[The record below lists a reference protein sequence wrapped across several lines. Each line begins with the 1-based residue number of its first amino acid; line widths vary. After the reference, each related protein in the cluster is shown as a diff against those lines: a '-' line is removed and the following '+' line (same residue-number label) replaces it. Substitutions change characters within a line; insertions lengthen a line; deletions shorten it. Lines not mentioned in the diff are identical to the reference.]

1 MSIGP
6 RIIKQ
11 RIRAVS
17 EQQIISHHSYGK
29 VAVMF
34 GGSSAER
41 EVSLNS
47 GKAVLRGLLEM
58 GIDAH
63 AFDPADQPLI
73 QLIAGNFERV
83 VIMLHGRGG
92 EDGSLQGAL
101 QQLNLPY
108 SGTGVLGSALCMD
121 KIRSKQV
128 WQSLGLPTANYKI
141 ADKRSFDA
149 GSCGAIMVEL
159 GNEVMVKPA
168 QEGSSIG
175 MAKVNSARQLEIA
188 IQDAFKFDDE
198 VLIEQFIHGSEYT
211 VSILNGKALPSISM
225 TTPRAFYDYTAK
237 YQADSTVYTCPSGLP
252 NGLETQLGE
261 LALEAFDALAGSG
274 WGRVDFMQDKLG
286 RFYLLEANT
295 VPGMTEKSLVPL
307 AAKQSGMSFAE
318 LSIEVLKTT
327 EVCR

>member
-1 MSIGP
+1 MSDQLQ
-6 RIIKQ
+6 KSQ
-11 RIRAVS
+11 NTF
-17 EQQIISHHSYGK
+17 GK
-29 VAVMF
+29 VAVML

-47 GKAVLRGLLEM
+47 GQAVLAGLRDL

-63 AFDPADQPLI
+63 AFDPAEQPLT
-73 QLIAGNFERV
+73 QLLADKYEHV

-101 QQLNLPY
+101 QQLHIPY
-108 SGTGVLGSALCMD
+108 TGTGVLGSALCMD

-128 WQSLGLPTANYKI
+128 WQSLALPTAKYKI

-149 GSCGAIMVEL
+149 GSCEAIMADL

-175 MAKVNSARQLEIA
+175 MAKVNSALQLETA
-188 IQDAFKFDDE
+188 IKDAFKYDDK
-198 VLIEQFIHGSEYT
+198 VLIEQFVHGSEYT

-225 TTPRAFYDYTAK
+225 TTPRVFYDYAAK
-237 YQADSTVYTCPSGLP
+237 YQADSTVYSCPSGLSD
-252 NGLETQLGE
+252 EREMQLGE
-261 LALEAFDALAGSG
+261 LALEAFAALGGSG
-274 WGRVDFMQDKLG
+274 WGRVDFMQDSLG

-295 VPGMTEKSLVPL
+295 VPGMTEKSLVPM
-307 AAKQSGMSFAE
+307 AAKQAGMSFAE
-318 LSIEVLKTT
+318 LSLAVLKTSDIS
-327 EVCR
+327 R

>member
-1 MSIGP
+1 
-6 RIIKQ
+6 
-11 RIRAVS
+11 VS
-17 EQQIISHHSYGK
+17 EQQLTSPNSFGK

-47 GKAVLRGLLEM
+47 GKAVMQGLLDL

-63 AFDPADQPLI
+63 PFDPSEQPLT
-73 QLIAGNFERV
+73 QLLTEKFERV

-101 QQLNLPY
+101 QQLHLPY
-108 SGTGVLGSALCMD
+108 SGSGVLGSALCMD

-141 ADKRSFDA
+141 ADKRCFDA
-149 GSCGAIMVEL
+149 GSCGAIMADL

-175 MAKVNSARQLEIA
+175 MAKVSSALQLETA
-188 IQDAFKFDDE
+188 MQDAFKYDVK
-198 VLIEQFIHGSEYT
+198 VLIEQFVHGSEYT

-225 TTPRAFYDYTAK
+225 TTPRVFYDYAAK
-237 YQADSTVYTCPSGLP
+237 YQADSTVYSCPSGLP
-252 NGLETQLGE
+252 DELETQLGE

-318 LSIEVLKTT
+318 LSLAVLKTT

>member
-1 MSIGP
+1 
-6 RIIKQ
+6 
-11 RIRAVS
+11 VS
-17 EQQIISHHSYGK
+17 EQQLTIPNSYGK

-34 GGSSAER
+34 GGTSAER

-47 GKAVLRGLLEM
+47 GKAVLRGLLDM
-58 GIDAH
+58 GVDAH
-63 AFDPADQPLI
+63 AFDPAEQPLT
-73 QLIAGNFERV
+73 QLLAENYKRV

-128 WQSLGLPTANYKI
+128 WQSLGLPTAKYKI
-141 ADKRSFDA
+141 ADKRCFDA
-149 GSCGAIMVEL
+149 GSCGAIMADL

-175 MAKVNSARQLEIA
+175 MAKVNSALQLEIA
-188 IQDAFKFDDE
+188 IQDAFKYDDK

-225 TTPRAFYDYTAK
+225 STPRVFYDYAAK
-237 YQADSTVYTCPSGLP
+237 YQADSTVYSCPSGLSDK
-252 NGLETQLGE
+252 LEIELGE
-261 LALEAFDALAGSG
+261 LALEAFDALDGAG
-274 WGRVDFMQDKLG
+274 WGRVDFMQDTLG

-307 AAKQSGMSFAE
+307 AAIQSGMSFDE
-318 LSIEVLKTT
+318 LSLAVLKTT
-327 EVCR
+327 ELCR

>member
-1 MSIGP
+1 MSD
-6 RIIKQ
+6 
-11 RIRAVS
+11 
-17 EQQIISHHSYGK
+17 QQLTSTNSNDYGK

-34 GGSSAER
+34 GGTSAER

-47 GKAVLRGLLEM
+47 GKAVLCGLLDM

-63 AFDPADQPLI
+63 AFDPAEQHLT
-73 QLIAGNFERV
+73 QLLAEKFDRV
-83 VIMLHGRGG
+83 LIMLHGRGG

-101 QQLNLPY
+101 QLLNLPY
-108 SGTGVLGSALCMD
+108 SGSGVLGSALCMD

-149 GSCGAIMVEL
+149 GSCEAIMTAL
-159 GNEVMVKPA
+159 GDKVMVKPA

-175 MAKVNSARQLEIA
+175 MAKANNALQLEIA
-188 IQDAFKFDDE
+188 IQDAFKYDDK

-225 TTPRAFYDYTAK
+225 STPRDFYDYTAK
-237 YQADSTVYTCPSGLP
+237 YQADSTVYSCPSGL
-252 NGLETQLGE
+252 NNEVETLLGE

-295 VPGMTEKSLVPL
+295 VPGMTEKSLLPM
-307 AAKQSGMSFAE
+307 AAKKAGLSFAE
-318 LSIEVLKTT
+318 LSLSVLATT
-327 EVCR
+327 DVVR

>member
-1 MSIGP
+1 MTATQLTSGNFNA
-6 RIIKQ
+6 KY
-11 RIRAVS
+11 
-17 EQQIISHHSYGK
+17 YGK

-34 GGSSAER
+34 GGTSAER
-41 EVSLNS
+41 DVSLNS
-47 GKAVLRGLLEM
+47 GKAVLQGLLEI

-63 AFDPADQPLI
+63 AFDPAEQPLP
-73 QLIAGNFERV
+73 QLLTEKFTRV
-83 VIMLHGRGG
+83 VIVLHGRGG

-128 WQSLGLPTANYKI
+128 WQSLGLPTAKYKI
-141 ADKRSFDA
+141 ADKRCFDA
-149 GSCGAIMVEL
+149 RSCGAIMADL

-175 MAKVNSARQLEIA
+175 MAKVSSAPQLETA
-188 IQDAFKFDDE
+188 IKDAFEYDDK
-198 VLIEQFIHGSEYT
+198 VLIEQFVHGSEYT

-225 TTPRAFYDYTAK
+225 ATPRDFYDYAAK
-237 YQADSTVYTCPSGLP
+237 YQADSTVYSCPSGLSDE
-252 NGLETQLGE
+252 LETQLGE

-274 WGRVDFMQDKLG
+274 WGRIDFMQDKLG

-307 AAKQSGMSFAE
+307 AAKQSGMSFPE
-318 LSIEVLKTT
+318 LSLAVLKTT
-327 EVCR
+327 EIKK